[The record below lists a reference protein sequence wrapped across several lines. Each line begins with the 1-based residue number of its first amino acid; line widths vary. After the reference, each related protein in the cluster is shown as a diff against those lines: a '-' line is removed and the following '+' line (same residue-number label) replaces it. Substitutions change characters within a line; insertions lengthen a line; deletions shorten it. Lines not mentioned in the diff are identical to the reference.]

1 MLRRDRQIRMQ
12 IHQLMDACLFA
23 LSFWLAYRLRSNPQ
37 VIELFGMAPIEVSFK
52 DFAWILVVLIPAAP
66 LILEAQGFYERPL
79 LCSRF
84 TTGWQL
90 FKACFITTIGLILVL
105 FLSRMMIA
113 RTVPFWFGA
122 TSFALVFLKEEVF
135 RFILKSKVAQAQI
148 VRRF

>member
-12 IHQLMDACLFA
+12 IHQLMDACIFA
-23 LSFWLAYRLRSNPQ
+23 ISFWLAYQPRADPRI
-37 VIELFGMAPIEVSFK
+37 IEIFSMPAIDYPFK

-79 LCSRF
+79 LSSRF
-84 TTGWQL
+84 VTAWQL
-90 FKACFITTIGLILVL
+90 FKGCLITSIGLILVL

-122 TSFALVFLKEEVF
+122 TSFTLVFLKEEIF
-135 RFILKSKVAQAQI
+135 RFILKSKVAQA
-148 VRRF
+148 